1 MTIEN
6 QYFPQSVPHP
16 SETLVE
22 KLEEMGMGP
31 KEFALRTGKPE
42 KTIIALLKGES
53 SITPDMAVQFENVTK
68 ISARFWMNH
77 QRGYDEYIVRE
88 KRKTVILE
96 AKPWAKKFPLEEMIK
111 KGWLPKSNSIQEK
124 TIELLSFFGFSSH
137 TAWEEYY
144 FNQQLKV
151 VFSISLAQTK
161 DPFSISAWLRK
172 GELQAAELEA
182 KDYSEKKLKEIL
194 PQIKLIMS
202 NQSDNFF
209 NQLKNLCL
217 KAGVKV
223 VITPSIS
230 KVPINGSARWIND
243 TPLIQLTG
251 NYKRN
256 EIFWF
261 SFFHEIGHLLL
272 HGKKD
277 IFLENLDYSDKDLEK
292 EEEANVFATKCL
304 LDSKFTK
311 NPKRKIGI
319 LAPMG
324 KVHFKKKFAI
334 TEEDFS

>member
-1 MTIEN
+1 M
-6 QYFPQSVPHP
+6 
-16 SETLVE
+16 VE

-88 KRKTVILE
+88 KRKNVILE

-182 KDYSEKKLKEIL
+182 KDY
-194 PQIKLIMS
+194 
-202 NQSDNFF
+202 
-209 NQLKNLCL
+209 
-217 KAGVKV
+217 
-223 VITPSIS
+223 
-230 KVPINGSARWIND
+230 
-243 TPLIQLTG
+243 
-251 NYKRN
+251 
-256 EIFWF
+256 
-261 SFFHEIGHLLL
+261 
-272 HGKKD
+272 
-277 IFLENLDYSDKDLEK
+277 
-292 EEEANVFATKCL
+292 
-304 LDSKFTK
+304 
-311 NPKRKIGI
+311 
-319 LAPMG
+319 
-324 KVHFKKKFAI
+324 
-334 TEEDFS
+334 